1 MLQKRKKI
9 NKVLMSFSF
18 LILLIG
24 STYFISNRYKKENI
38 YKDNIKV
45 INTLSQV
52 LNINTVKYNYSNIVE
67 IKKDKSINNIKIP
80 FTEKSF
86 IIKYNGVING
96 GVKPED
102 IEIVNNTGNEI
113 SIEIKKCQILDHY
126 IDDENIYIYDV
137 KSSIFNKLDIQEV
150 LDDMSNYKREYEEKI
165 ISEGFME
172 EIQENTKVSIE
183 NILKGMGYNAVNIN
197 FK

>member
-165 ISEGFME
+165 ISEGFM
-172 EIQENTKVSIE
+172 
-183 NILKGMGYNAVNIN
+183 
-197 FK
+197 

>member
-113 SIEIKKCQILDHY
+113 
-126 IDDENIYIYDV
+126 IYRD
-137 KSSIFNKLDIQEV
+137 KE
-150 LDDMSNYKREYEEKI
+150 MSNFRSLYR
-165 ISEGFME
+165 
-172 EIQENTKVSIE
+172 
-183 NILKGMGYNAVNIN
+183 
-197 FK
+197 

>member
-113 SIEIKKCQILDHY
+113 IIEINKCQILDHY
-126 IDDENIYIYDV
+126 IDDKNIYIYDV

-150 LDDMSNYKREYEEKI
+150 LDDISNYKKEYEEKI

-183 NILKGMGYNAVNIN
+183 NILKGMGYNVVNIN

>member
-9 NKVLMSFSF
+9 NKVLISFSL

-183 NILKGMGYNAVNIN
+183 NILKGMGYNVVNIN

>member
-183 NILKGMGYNAVNIN
+183 NILKGMGYKVVNIN